1 MVLNIFY
8 FLLAECLAVSIV
20 LLKTEQQTSNSDKT
34 EPEKFFSIP
43 NHLLYFFLDDHQNT
57 TA

>member
-43 NHLLYFFLDDHQNT
+43 SLVVFLSG
-57 TA
+57 